1 MADGTGSAHGR
12 RWGLRAVSIVVL
24 AVFAVVAGVLFV
36 ATSRLAGDQE
46 RRLLNE
52 RAAEVGELL
61 SSAVGTGFQ
70 SSLTSL
76 ATPAQQSPTGFAQAA
91 KSQLA
96 SGAVAGIALVVRR
109 GPDWVVQASIGK
121 GLAAGL
127 TLTGSRRSVVE
138 ASGARIHTDLV
149 VVSPGVSRL
158 AVALKSPVSAAG
170 AVVYEEYV
178 VDPSRPT
185 RIAQSQPFHE
195 LNVALYV
202 GSRPE
207 TARPLLG
214 TTRDVP
220 LRDRT
225 SSRQVTVG
233 DGLWLV
239 IASARHPLAGSLAS
253 NLPKML
259 SITALL
265 IDLAM
270 PVLVQS
276 VRRR

>member
-1 MADGTGSAHGR
+1 
-12 RWGLRAVSIVVL
+12 VSEP
-24 AVFAVVAGVLFV
+24 ASFRVAGVLFV

-109 GPDWVVQASIGK
+109 GPDWVVQASVGK

-185 RIAQSQPFHE
+185 RIA
-195 LNVALYV
+195 
-202 GSRPE
+202 
-207 TARPLLG
+207 
-214 TTRDVP
+214 
-220 LRDRT
+220 
-225 SSRQVTVG
+225 
-233 DGLWLV
+233 
-239 IASARHPLAGSLAS
+239 
-253 NLPKML
+253 
-259 SITALL
+259 
-265 IDLAM
+265 
-270 PVLVQS
+270 
-276 VRRR
+276 